1 MSYTEEID
9 GKQDRGTSAV
19 RILEIVAS
27 NLESLVGETFAR
39 NLMQCTAHRNPH
51 WESCFCRTRLVRISY
66 RRYCHCQTEKVS
78 NVGPYVCTK
87 AVTVS
92 DLHVPHSQVLG
103 PCVSRPRAWGKAG
116 WQLGHLSPRVRTEYT
131 VSLPISLIAEL
142 FTSCR
147 KRLLSVVGAYANALC
162 KLCCCISRQSRGR
175 LWRADAALERYK
187 TERVDEALQEVAF

>member
-116 WQLGHLSPRVRTEYT
+116 WQLGHLSPRVCTEYT
-131 VSLPISLIAEL
+131 VSLPISLIEKL
-142 FTSCR
+142 FVGCR
-147 KRLLSVVGAYANALC
+147 KDSCLWSVHSGSCAAA
-162 KLCCCISRQSRGR
+162 SRGNPGVVCGGQMPHWKDTKR
-175 LWRADAALERYK
+175 NE
-187 TERVDEALQEVAF
+187 

>member
-78 NVGPYVCTK
+78 NGSLCMYHSCHSL
-87 AVTVS
+87 A
-92 DLHVPHSQVLG
+92 DLHVPHGQVLG
-103 PCVSRPRAWGKAG
+103 PLRIPPACVGSVRLVTRPSLRSP
-116 WQLGHLSPRVRTEYT
+116 LGSVPNTRSP
-131 VSLPISLIAEL
+131 
-142 FTSCR
+142 F
-147 KRLLSVVGAYANALC
+147 
-162 KLCCCISRQSRGR
+162 QS
-175 LWRADAALERYK
+175 A
-187 TERVDEALQEVAF
+187 